1 MKTYKLISST
11 IGHISNFQAKN
22 DVEAAKYVKEHNQ
35 YHGYYG
41 NNARTF
47 KEA

>member
-1 MKTYKLISST
+1 MKTYKLISPS

-22 DVEAAKYVKEHNQ
+22 DVEAAKYVKEHNE
-35 YHGYYG
+35 YHRHYG

-47 KEA
+47 KAA